1 MPQSLGTAVLFGMIG
16 ITAFGFLFTRAFYT
30 FVRKLGERRR
40 HDPRF
45 SSYLQTEAK

>member
-40 HDPRF
+40 HDPRL
-45 SSYLQTEAK
+45 SPN